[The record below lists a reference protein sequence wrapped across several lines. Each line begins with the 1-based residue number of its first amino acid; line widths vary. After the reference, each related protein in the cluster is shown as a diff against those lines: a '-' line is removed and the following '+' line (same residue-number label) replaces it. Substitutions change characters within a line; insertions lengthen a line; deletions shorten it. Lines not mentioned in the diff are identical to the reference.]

1 LTLSDISA
9 DIETIQQSL
18 IYIKV
23 NEVLEKP
30 ATIEN
35 IIYRILRYFFI
46 VLPFPN
52 ILVAIW
58 QS

>member
-35 IIYRILRYFFI
+35 IIGY
-46 VLPFPN
+46 
-52 ILVAIW
+52 
-58 QS
+58 

>member
-1 LTLSDISA
+1 MYYKNRGQWINLSCLPLSDISA
-9 DIETIQQSL
+9 EIKTIQQSL

-35 IIYRILRYFFI
+35 IIGY
-46 VLPFPN
+46 
-52 ILVAIW
+52 
-58 QS
+58 